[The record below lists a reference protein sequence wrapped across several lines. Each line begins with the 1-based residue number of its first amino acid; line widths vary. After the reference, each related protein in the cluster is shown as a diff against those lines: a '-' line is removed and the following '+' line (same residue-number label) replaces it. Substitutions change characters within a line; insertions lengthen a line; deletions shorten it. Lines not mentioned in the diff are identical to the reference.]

1 MIENK
6 DDVIANLETMGVKT
20 IENKKYISFYF
31 KDGFIKVLEHSVVLK
46 SSFFQSTKSFP
57 LETFFNYFISFN
69 IEDSSLKMTLK
80 EGDSLEYNYRFKIK
94 YNNNDKSIIKID
106 ENLELTTNKNYTFSI
121 MLEMIKNKI
130 INKKS
135 IREYIK

>member
-135 IREYIK
+135 SFDYIK

>member
-31 KDGFIKVLEHSVVLK
+31 KDGFIKVLDHSVVLQ
-46 SSFFQSTKSFP
+46 SSFFKSTKSFP
-57 LETFFNYFISFN
+57 FETFLNYFISFN
-69 IEDSSLKMTLK
+69 LEDNSLKMTLK
-80 EGDSLEYNYRFKIK
+80 EGYNLEYNYRFKIK
-94 YNNNDKSIIKID
+94 YNHDGKSIIKID
-106 ENLELTTNKNYTFSI
+106 ENLELNVNKYYTFSI